1 MAPDARPVPP
11 VAVDQRCHRRR
22 IRRQAEAAERR
33 VDDAAPQA
41 GLEELPRYRAK
52 ARHAERATHLVVHRG
67 EAAPDVVALREERV
81 VEVDDDDARQGHE
94 SSSRETKIASSYR
107 SMATSARQAFGLA

>member
-1 MAPDARPVPP
+1 MFPAWAAHAHGPPAEPAWRHEVLLRVVAQVRAR
-11 VAVDQRCHRRR
+11 R
-22 IRRQAEAAERR
+22 AAE
-33 VDDAAPQA
+33 
-41 GLEELPRYRAK
+41 

-107 SMATSARQAFGLA
+107 SMATSARHAFGLAVDGRPSAHSSSQRG